1 MNISCKPTSNPMTH
15 TALIGHCDQMSML
28 NMMGRFRRTARRTSR
43 RMAKRMAPVQ
53 AVPPAAAP
61 EAGPAPPP
69 TEAPQTKP
77 YVQELEELSALR
89 DKGIL
94 SEEEF
99 QAKKKQ
105 ILNL

>member
-1 MNISCKPTSNPMTH
+1 
-15 TALIGHCDQMSML
+15 
-28 NMMGRFRRTARRTSR
+28 
-43 RMAKRMAPVQ
+43 MAPAQ
-53 AVPPAAAP
+53 AAPPAAAP
-61 EAGPAPPP
+61 EAGPAPSPAPPP
-69 TEAPQTKP
+69 TEAPQTKS
-77 YVQELEELSALR
+77 YVKELEELSALR